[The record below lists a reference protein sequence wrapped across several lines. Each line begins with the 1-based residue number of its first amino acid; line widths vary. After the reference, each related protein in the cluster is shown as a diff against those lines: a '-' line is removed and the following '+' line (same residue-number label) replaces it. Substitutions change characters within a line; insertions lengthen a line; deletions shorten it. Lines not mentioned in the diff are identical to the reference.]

1 MLVLDTCALLWHSL
15 DPDSLSIPAHDAIE
29 AADTLLI
36 STISLWEI
44 ALKAKKGELV
54 LPMSMDLY
62 TQKLNEVDKYRIIPV
77 ETMHWLESV
86 RLDWSHRDPA
96 DRLIVALAGLYRSGL
111 VSADTR
117 MKVYYPS
124 TVW

>member
-15 DPDSLSIPAHDAIE
+15 DPDSLSIPARDAIE

-36 STISLWEI
+36 STISMWEI
-44 ALKAKKGELV
+44 ALKAKNGEII

-62 TQKLNEVDKYRIIPV
+62 TQKLSHVDKYQLLPV
-77 ETMHWLESV
+77 ETLHWLESV
-86 RLDWSHRDPA
+86 RLDWPHSDPA
-96 DRLIVALAGLYRSGL
+96 DRLIVALAGLYRAGL
-111 VSADTR
+111 VSADSR
-117 MKVYYPS
+117 MKSFYPS